1 MRRISAFAFVLS
13 LVSVP
18 AFGQTPE
25 ADVTAAVKRTFDA
38 YNKGDSVV
46 FKRQFYA
53 LSVRGFYIDNGALA
67 SGDDIIQAPTPP
79 DLKPSV
85 TLRQLN
91 VRVYGTTAVIAAYIV
106 GQAVRRHGA
115 KAWNLALPPKRG
127 SRTPTLGRLFSTTS
141 LRFSRRP
148 S

>member
-38 YNKGDSVV
+38 YNKGGSVV
-46 FKRQFYA
+46 FERQFMLVA
-53 LSVRGFYIDNGALA
+53 DGFYIDNGALA
-67 SGDDIIQAPTPP
+67 SGDDIIQATRP

-91 VRVYGTTAVIAAYIV
+91 VRVYGTTAVIAADIV
-106 GQAVRRHGA
+106 LAGCTSARSQRHGT
-115 KAWNLALPPKRG
+115 WRFTETR
-127 SRTPTLGRLFSTTS
+127 SRTPTLGRLLRSTP
-141 LRFSRRP
+141 RFSWWP